1 MNWSIVST
9 AEAAETAQ
17 ETQPLPPFV
26 CDWASPATLSSPK
39 KFRSEEGDP
48 FSPVVAIPA
57 AEAFRG
63 FTIHDD
69 AQVLLDPFSSTSSK
83 LLSYAQSL
91 YPRMPVRS
99 TTSNAFEE
107 PPDYTDAW
115 LVSCVPHGMSTDPR
129 GLAILKKHKETDFF
143 KCFFH
148 SLLYAPSGC
157 AGGWL
162 LVPLA
167 FFVGLNDTILRYT
180 FLSKYTVTSVHLFDV
195 PVLRSDPCVYVSF
208 CFHKS
213 AVLLDRQ
220 LLPWTFGSETR
231 LFPVNKETDWGLCAD
246 LYRLPRAS
254 TVSVKRFFT
263 SDATSG
269 GLVPGLTGLVL
280 HATDSIACGTR
291 ISMTYEPHKLY
302 GSTTSRNIATLLVEG
317 CPLTEDDQRRI
328 AEEFTLFL
336 EGLRGER
343 WSLFLSPMEEI
354 GVSRRRI
361 PFKLAFVLLEHI
373 VSKVK
378 DLLP

>member
-1 MNWSIVST
+1 MNWSIVS
-9 AEAAETAQ
+9 AAPAVAT
-17 ETQPLPPFV
+17 ETQPLPSFV
-26 CDWASPATLSSPK
+26 CDWTNPATLSSPK

-48 FSPVVAIPA
+48 LSPVVSISA
-57 AEAFRG
+57 ATAFRG
-63 FTIHDD
+63 FTISDD
-69 AQVLLDPFSSTSSK
+69 AKGLLDPFSSASST

-99 TTSNAFEE
+99 CEDTKENVFEE

-115 LVSCVPHGMSTDPR
+115 LVSCIPHGISTDPR
-129 GLAILKKHKETDFF
+129 GLAMLKKHKQTDFF

-162 LVPLA
+162 LVPIA
-167 FFVGLNDTILRYT
+167 FFMGLNDTILRYT
-180 FLSKYTVTSVHLFDV
+180 FLSKYAVTSVHLFDV
-195 PVLRSDPCVYVSF
+195 PVLRNDPCVYVSF

-213 AVLLDRQ
+213 AALLDRQ

-231 LFPVNKETDWGLCAD
+231 LFPVNKETDWVLCAD
-246 LYRLPRAS
+246 LYRLQRAP

-263 SDATSG
+263 GDGT
-269 GLVPGLTGLVL
+269 LVSGLTGLVL

-302 GSTTSRNIATLLVEG
+302 GSTTSRNIATLIVEG
-317 CPLTEDDQRRI
+317 CPLTEEDQRRI

>member
-1 MNWSIVST
+1 MNWLVP
-9 AEAAETAQ
+9 AAAAQ
-17 ETQPLPPFV
+17 ETQETQSLPPFV
-26 CDWASPATLSSPK
+26 CDWTHPATLSSPK

-48 FSPVVAIPA
+48 LAPVVAIPA
-57 AEAFRG
+57 TTAFRG

-69 AQVLLDPFSSTSSK
+69 AKVLLDPFSSTSST
-83 LLSYAQSL
+83 LLDYAQSL

-107 PPDYTDAW
+107 PPEYTDAW
-115 LVSCVPHGMSTDPR
+115 LVSCIPHGISTDPR
-129 GLAILKKHKETDFF
+129 GIALLKKHKETDFF

-148 SLLYAPSGC
+148 SLLYDPSGC

-167 FFVGLNDTILRYT
+167 FFLGLNDTILRYT
-180 FLSKYTVTSVHLFDV
+180 FLSKYVVTSLHLFDV
-195 PVLRSDPCVYVSF
+195 PVLRNDPCVYVSF

-231 LFPVNKETDWGLCAD
+231 LFPVNKETDWVLCAD

-263 SDATSG
+263 SYTPRLG
-269 GLVPGLTGLVL
+269 PVPGLTGLVL

-291 ISMTYEPHKLY
+291 ISMTYEPHKQY

-317 CPLTEDDQRRI
+317 CSLTEEEQQRI

-336 EGLRGER
+336 EDLRGER
-343 WSLFLSPMEEI
+343 WSLFLSPMEET

>member
-1 MNWSIVST
+1 MNWSIVA
-9 AEAAETAQ
+9 AEAAAQ
-17 ETQPLPPFV
+17 VLPPFV
-26 CDWASPATLSSPK
+26 CDWTNPAKLSGTK

-48 FSPVVAIPA
+48 LAPVVVVPA
-57 AEAFRG
+57 ATAFHE
-63 FTIHDD
+63 FTIHDE
-69 AQVLLDPFSSTSSK
+69 ARVLLDPFLSASST

-99 TTSNAFEE
+99 CDTNAFEE

-115 LVSCVPHGMSTDPR
+115 LVSCVPHGISTDPR
-129 GLAILKKHKETDFF
+129 GLALLKKHKETDFF

-180 FLSKYTVTSVHLFDV
+180 FLSKYAVTSVHLFEV
-195 PVLRSDPCVYVSF
+195 PVLRNDPCVYVSF

-213 AVLLDRQ
+213 PTLLDRQ

-231 LFPVNKETDWGLCAD
+231 LFPVNKETDWILCAD
-246 LYRLPRAS
+246 LYRLPRSS

-263 SDATSG
+263 SDAAPPS
-269 GLVPGLTGLVL
+269 GLTGLVL

-302 GSTTSRNIATLLVEG
+302 GSTTSRNIATLIVEG
-317 CPLTEDDQRRI
+317 CSLTEEEQRRI

-343 WSLFLSPMEEI
+343 WSLFLSPMEEN